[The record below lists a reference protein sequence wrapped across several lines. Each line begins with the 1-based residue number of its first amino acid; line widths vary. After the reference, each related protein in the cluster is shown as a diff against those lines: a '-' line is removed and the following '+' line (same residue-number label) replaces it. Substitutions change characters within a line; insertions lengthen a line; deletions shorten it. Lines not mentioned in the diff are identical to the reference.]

1 VKNTPL
7 VLLLAAVLFINYA
20 DRGLLSTAAPLMQ
33 SELHLTDPQLGLLFS
48 AFFWTY
54 ACAQIPIGW
63 VAERYGAGRVLAGG
77 LILWALATA
86 LVGVSSGL
94 IMLVV
99 LRMMLGAGEST
110 GFPCV
115 AKLLAAV
122 MPVEELGVA
131 NGIVGAAY
139 SFGPAVGAML
149 GGVLMMHFGWRV
161 AFVAFGALSLLWLWP
176 WLRVAPRQPA
186 VNEPSPSLPMR
197 TLLRTRALW
206 GTTLGLVCS
215 NYVFFFM
222 LSWLPI
228 YLVRERGF
236 SMEQMTTL
244 TSASYTLMAVCA
256 LLGGLVVDRYIKR
269 GGSPDIGYK
278 TTMAVVS
285 LGAAACM
292 LAMGYG
298 SRPLAVAAIFIYQ
311 ALNGASAAGLYAMP
325 EIFGGTAATGRWVGI
340 QNSIGSLAG
349 VVAPWLTGVI
359 IDLTG
364 HFTLAFILASAVS
377 LLGLVGWLGL
387 LPKVEAID
395 WERST
400 APGPGV
406 SVDQLK
412 AEGANT

>member
-1 VKNTPL
+1 MKNPAL
-7 VLLLAAVLFINYA
+7 VLMLAAVLFINYA
-20 DRGLLSTAAPLMQ
+20 DRGLVSTAAPLLQ

-77 LILWALATA
+77 LLLWAVATA
-86 LVGVSSGL
+86 LAGAASGL
-94 IMLVV
+94 VMLVV
-99 LRMMLGAGEST
+99 LRMLLGIGEST

-115 AKLLAAV
+115 AKLLAAA

-139 SFGPAVGAML
+139 SFGPAMGALL
-149 GGVLMMHFGWRV
+149 GGVLMVNYGWRV
-161 AFVAFGALSLLWLWP
+161 AFVVFGASSLLWLWP
-176 WLRVAPRQPA
+176 WLRLAPRQKA
-186 VNEPSPSLPMR
+186 INEPAPTLPMA

-206 GTTLGLVCS
+206 GTTLGLFCS
-215 NYVFFFM
+215 NYVFFFT

-228 YLVRERGF
+228 YLVREHGF
-236 SMEQMTTL
+236 SMGQMTSL

-278 TTMAVVS
+278 TTMTVVNSGAV
-285 LGAAACM
+285 ACM
-292 LAMGYG
+292 LAMAYG
-298 SRPLAVAAIFIYQ
+298 SRPLAVVGMFVYQ

-325 EIFGGTAATGRWVGI
+325 EIFGGAAATGRWVGI

-349 VVAPWLTGVI
+349 VIAPWLTGVLI
-359 IDLTG
+359 NFTG
-364 HFTLAFILASAVS
+364 HFTVAFILAAAMS

-395 WERST
+395 WEARE
-400 APGPGV
+400 PGRAATVTV
-406 SVDQLK
+406 SS
-412 AEGANT
+412 

>member
-20 DRGLLSTAAPLMQ
+20 DRGLLSTAAPLVQ

-77 LILWALATA
+77 LILWAAATA
-86 LVGVSSGL
+86 LVGISSGL

-99 LRMMLGAGEST
+99 LRMMLGVGEST

-139 SFGPAVGAML
+139 CFGPAAGALL
-149 GGVLMMHFGWRV
+149 GGVLMIHFGWRV
-161 AFVAFGALSLLWLWP
+161 AFVTFGALSLLWLWP

-186 VNEPSPSLPMR
+186 VNEPSPSLPMS

-236 SMEQMTTL
+236 SMEEMTTL

-256 LLGGLVVDRYIKR
+256 LLGGLAVDRYIKR

-278 TTMAVVS
+278 TTMAIVN
-285 LGAAACM
+285 LGSVACM

-298 SRPLAVAAIFIYQ
+298 SRPLAVAAIFVYQ
-311 ALNGASAAGLYAMP
+311 ALNGASSAGLYAMP
-325 EIFGGTAATGRWVGI
+325 EIFGGATATGRWVGI

-395 WERST
+395 WARST
-400 APGPGV
+400 APGPGA
-406 SVDQLK
+406 SEDRLK

>member
-1 VKNTPL
+1 MNNKSL
-7 VLLLAAVLFINYA
+7 VFMLATVLFINYA
-20 DRGLLSTAAPLMQ
+20 DRGLLSTAAPLLQ
-33 SELHLTDPQLGLLFS
+33 GELHLTDPQLGLLFS

-63 VAERYGAGRVLAGG
+63 VAERFGAGRVLAGG
-77 LILWALATA
+77 LLLWALATA
-86 LVGVSSGL
+86 LVGVASGL

-99 LRMMLGAGEST
+99 LRMLLGVGEST

-115 AKLLAAV
+115 AKLLAATLAV
-122 MPVEELGVA
+122 DQLGAA

-139 SFGPAVGAML
+139 SFGPAVGALL
-149 GGVLMMHFGWRV
+149 GGVLMMHFGWRA
-161 AFVAFGALSLLWLWP
+161 AFVVFGALSLLWLWP
-176 WLRVAPRQPA
+176 WLRLAPRHKA
-186 VNEPSPSLPMR
+186 INESAPTLPMA

-206 GTTLGLVCS
+206 GTTLGLFCS

-222 LSWLPI
+222 LSWLPV

-236 SMEQMTTL
+236 SMGEMTSL
-244 TSASYTLMAVCA
+244 TSASYTLMAACA

-278 TTMAVVS
+278 ATMTIVN
-285 LGAAACM
+285 LGAVACL
-292 LAMGYG
+292 LAMAYG
-298 SRPLAVAAIFIYQ
+298 SRPLAVVGIFVYQ

-349 VVAPWLTGVI
+349 VTAPWLTGI
-359 IDLTG
+359 IINATG
-364 HFTLAFILASAVS
+364 HFTLAFMLAAAMS

-395 WERST
+395 WELST
-400 APGPGV
+400 IPVTGTAAAD
-406 SVDQLK
+406 S
-412 AEGANT
+412 T